1 LPPLG
6 HGSARPREIRSFQ
19 DYAHDTLMNAV
30 NARIQRRNDVL
41 DHVVR
46 VSEGLNK
53 WNRRA
58 ATTPSSMATSD
69 SPGTPRGC
77 S

>member
-53 WNRRA
+53 RLA
-58 ATTPSSMATSD
+58 Q
-69 SPGTPRGC
+69 
-77 S
+77 